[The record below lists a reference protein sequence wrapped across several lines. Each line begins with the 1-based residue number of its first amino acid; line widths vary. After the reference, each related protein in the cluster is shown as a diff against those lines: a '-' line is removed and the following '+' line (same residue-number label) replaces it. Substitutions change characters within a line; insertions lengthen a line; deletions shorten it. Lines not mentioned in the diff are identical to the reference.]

1 MSYQFIYDEEA
12 VIQDA
17 DIEQAHMI
25 ARGNYLDSLIR
36 RGVCIHDAVVG
47 VSFTGEIF
55 YPEQEG
61 LEGDELRCRDC
72 GIVFANDDDWM
83 YTTQNL

>member
-17 DIEQAHMI
+17 DIELAHMT
-25 ARGNYLDSLIR
+25 ARGNYLARLVR
-36 RGVCIHDAVVG
+36 NGVCIHDSVVG
-47 VSFTGEIF
+47 VSATGEIF

-61 LEGDELRCRDC
+61 LEGDEQRCRDC
-72 GIVFANDDDWM
+72 GMVFDSMEDWVR
-83 YTTQNL
+83 TIENL